1 MKINTLPLLGCD
13 EALARLTILAG
24 GVADASAELL
34 NRNGYDSEQPA
45 IRWHSGDLHLP
56 SFFPDEND
64 RHDYDY
70 LVVEGDL
77 IVEGCMA
84 VSPQREDGG
93 IIVLGRLQSDTLIC
107 LGELLVRDDV
117 HIRHAYCSSGNDGA
131 FVVGGNLAVLTL
143 VETGEFIHVHGDLDA
158 RCLAS
163 LQNFV
168 QVDGETR
175 CDCRID
181 SAQSAEPI
189 TRMFAS
195 DLLKAFEGEDNDGQH
210 IVGWYPDDDAYL
222 ACLQQG
228 RSPLRS
234 GD

>member
-1 MKINTLPLLGCD
+1 MKINALPLLGCD

-107 LGELLVRDDV
+107 LGKLLVRDDAR
-117 HIRHAYCSSGNDGA
+117 IRHAYCSSGNDGA
-131 FVVGGNLAVLTL
+131 FVVG
-143 VETGEFIHVHGDLDA
+143 EIWP
-158 RCLAS
+158 C
-163 LQNFV
+163 
-168 QVDGETR
+168 
-175 CDCRID
+175 
-181 SAQSAEPI
+181 
-189 TRMFAS
+189 
-195 DLLKAFEGEDNDGQH
+195 
-210 IVGWYPDDDAYL
+210 
-222 ACLQQG
+222 
-228 RSPLRS
+228 SPW
-234 GD
+234 